1 MVGVFFTSILFEG
14 GGTTIQSCLGTHFAS
29 SGPDKDVSTICFWR
43 NIIVSWYST
52 HSISCSS
59 GAAVSIYCT
68 APQTFTSVRRY
79 LEECNQTVAGPH
91 WLWQYRERC
100 GPATVW
106 FSTFFKIAFMFSR
119 RRKLR
124 FTTTF
129 EKYKNKTLAYFNFW
143 LMFNV
148 NKTPNTKRKITDYSW
163 KKYSLFNRN
172 QYI

>member
-1 MVGVFFTSILFEG
+1 MFFFTSIIFEG

-29 SGPDKDVSTICFWR
+29 SGPDKDVFTICFWR
-43 NIIVSWYST
+43 NIIVSWNST
-52 HSISCSS
+52 HSISSSS

-79 LEECNQTVAGPH
+79 LEECNQTVAGSH

-129 EKYKNKTLAYFNFW
+129 EKYKNKTLAYLIFEW
-143 LMFNV
+143 IIPLMLI
-148 NKTPNTKRKITDYSW
+148 KPQTQREKSCTTLEKNTVYLIGIN
-163 KKYSLFNRN
+163 L
-172 QYI
+172 I